1 MLLTEVRVGGKQI
14 EEKANDRTY
23 VCDMCVLALLSLDQS
38 PKGGFLLSTPVDKC
52 LYFFFYGHSHGL
64 WKLPCQGLYLNCN
77 CDLHY
82 SWIF

>member
-52 LYFFFYGHSHGL
+52 LYFFFFMVIAMVYGSSHAR
-64 WKLPCQGLYLNCN
+64 
-77 CDLHY
+77 D
-82 SWIF
+82 